1 MITDYP
7 NDPARVG
14 SIVPAA
20 QFAELLADG
29 ASLKPMNRVSLRSRG
44 IGVRKPVRLKA
55 RRRPVQTTTVA
66 QEA

>member
-1 MITDYP
+1 MITNYP

-14 SIVPAA
+14 EVVPAA
-20 QFAELLADG
+20 QFAELLTDG
-29 ASLKPMNRVSLRSRG
+29 ASLKSMNRAALRARG

-55 RRRPVQTTTVA
+55 RRRPVQTTVT